1 MNRYASVYF
10 NMPGKESAD
19 YEKALIMELESNKI
33 IELEPGDLDKMYE
46 EDKKNNG
53 GCQTNVVLHD
63 RRERRIFKSIMDDS
77 LYKDNPY
84 IEWKITMRPQG
95 DEFRDFVKK
104 TKEKRKNGKRET
116 V

>member
-19 YEKALIMELESNKI
+19 YEKALIMELESNRI
-33 IELEPGDLDKMYE
+33 IELKPGDLDRMYE
-46 EDKKNNG
+46 EDKKSNA

-63 RRERRIFKSIMDDS
+63 RRERRIFKSIMEDS

-84 IEWKITMRPQG
+84 IKWKITMRPQG

-104 TKEKRKNGKRET
+104 TKEKRQHVKR
-116 V
+116 